1 MRLTRQRWN
10 TLNTAMCYWEAEI
23 ENMEITDDPDAVRE
37 RRQFE
42 SAMDYLLSIQP
53 KQKESN

>member
-1 MRLTRQRWN
+1 MRLTRQRW
-10 TLNTAMCYWEAEI
+10 LMLLDAMCYWETMLEEGEEVGGTAK
-23 ENMEITDDPDAVRE
+23 E

-42 SAMDYLLSIQP
+42 STMEYLLSIEP